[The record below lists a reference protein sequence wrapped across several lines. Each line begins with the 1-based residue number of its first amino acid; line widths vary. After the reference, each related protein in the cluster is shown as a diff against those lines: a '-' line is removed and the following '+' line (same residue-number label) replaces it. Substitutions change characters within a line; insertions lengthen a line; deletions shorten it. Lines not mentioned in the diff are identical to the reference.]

1 MAGELVVV
9 ATPEDRSQMTAFIN
23 RRFIITK
30 INHDVFSLFD
40 GDQGLGGAATVG
52 AARGVTGAPSEVQPG
67 AWEGRRSIL
76 HPSTPQHSS

>member
-1 MAGELVVV
+1 
-9 ATPEDRSQMTAFIN
+9 MTAFIN

-40 GDQGLGGAATVG
+40 GIKGSAGQQPWAQRAAS
-52 AARGVTGAPSEVQPG
+52 RGRPAEVQPG